1 MNFFEKYLGDTY
13 DLVETLKES
22 AQDFVAVVYD
32 KRAKRLCV
40 MKQRAITSQPIY
52 QILKELDEPHVPK
65 IYRLFEF
72 DGKLIV
78 IEEHIDGQTLEEL
91 AIYRAEDLDE
101 KFAEKIL
108 LSLCECLT
116 AIHEKN
122 IVHRDIKPA
131 NIMLTDSNVKLIDFG
146 IARIFKPDSR
156 ADTELLGTRGYAP
169 PNNSAYLDWG
179 KPIRVVIFIRSA
191 SR

>member
-1 MNFFEKYLGDTY
+1 M
-13 DLVETLKES
+13 
-22 AQDFVAVVYD
+22 
-32 KRAKRLCV
+32 
-40 MKQRAITSQPIY
+40 
-52 QILKELDEPHVPK
+52 
-65 IYRLFEF
+65 
-72 DGKLIV
+72 
-78 IEEHIDGQTLEEL
+78 
-91 AIYRAEDLDE
+91 DE